1 MAEYKD
7 IVGTTVRVNAG
18 TLSGAKAGELF
29 YDSTNSNFDYRH
41 PNVTSA
47 GAWRTGGNLNSARHG
62 MSGCGIQTAALSIG
76 GSPAETG
83 VEEFTGVTETATAS
97 TLTTS

>member
-1 MAEYKD
+1 MLVPAPDPSTVAPPIEGLDDQAVPSYPT
-7 IVGTTVRVNAG
+7 VVATTVGYDGTAWSSRPSMGGATVEGSGAG
-18 TLSGAKAGELF
+18 TS
-29 YDSTNSNFDYRH
+29 
-41 PNVTSA
+41 
-47 GAWRTGGNLNSARHG
+47 
-62 MSGCGIQTAALSIG
+62 IAALSIG